1 MANQAIAL
9 QARAPRIPTYN
20 ELVAGRDQARSRQN
34 TMAMQE
40 QGMQQ
45 AANAQAEAAQQK
57 AAMRQALMMAGSGDI
72 AGAEKQ
78 FGLGAGNLEVQT
90 ALSGV
95 KKDQAEQV
103 RAKLEA
109 AGVAAFAALR
119 IPDPEQRK
127 ALFRQASPMLQA
139 AGWTPEQIA
148 QFPVDDKSLD
158 GAILNGLKPDEVA
171 KMHAE
176 SQKGYTLAPG
186 SKRFVGDKE
195 IASVAPTEGITYVQT
210 PEGLIPL
217 PKTVSG
223 GGGGTGLVG
232 GPRGGADTVYGN
244 GKFAQPPKPLTQSTI
259 GEVQDFQRTSLIPAT
274 RGKVGAGPDKGT
286 GAVGTY
292 QITYGTLKDYAPKV
306 LGDNWRNTPFTADV
320 QERIAKAIYEDV
332 KGGNLKDTW
341 AGLPANKPGAY
352 ANVPW
357 EQVRGKIAQVESG
370 GGGGG
375 VKMGQVIPGTAKP
388 APAAKGTAANAAPPA
403 SMTPEK
409 KVARDTAVQDLLNAI
424 EDAHEK
430 GHLVA
435 EDQSYIANMYQR
447 VAEGRDYLPGGVAK
461 KTSLDNISATA
472 KQLLRLFIEK
482 GTSGTLNTKAE
493 QDAFLQS
500 IGGSDSTY
508 ETRMRTLRNFAK
520 QNGIPLPEPTAK
532 SRRPAAA
539 PASSG
544 IPQGAIDRLK
554 QNPSLRNA
562 FDAKYGAGA
571 AARVLGGR

>member
-57 AAMRQALMMAGSGDI
+57 AAMRNALMMAGSGDI

-78 FGLGAGNLEVQT
+78 YGLGAGNLEVQT
-90 ALSGV
+90 ALTGL
-95 KKDQAEQV
+95 KKDRAGQE

-109 AGVAAFAALR
+109 AGVAAYAALR
-119 IPDPEQRK
+119 VSDPAQRK
-127 ALFRQASPMLQA
+127 ALFQQATPMLQA

-148 QFPVDDKSLD
+148 QFPVDDESLD
-158 GAILNGLKPDEVA
+158 GAVLNGLKPEEA
-171 KMHAE
+171 LKSYTK
-176 SQKGYTLAPG
+176 SQEGYTLTPG

-195 IASVAPTEGITYVQT
+195 VASVAPTEGITYVQT

-223 GGGGTGLVG
+223 GGSGLVG
-232 GPRGGADTVYGN
+232 GARGSAGGADTVYGN
-244 GKFAQPPKPLTQSTI
+244 GKFAQPPKPLTQSSI

-274 RGKVGAGPDKGT
+274 RGKVGAGPRKGT

-306 LGDNWRNTPFTADV
+306 LGDIWRNTPFTADV

-370 GGGGG
+370 GG

-388 APAAKGTAANAAPPA
+388 ADSAAAAKTTEDERKIASNVRNMISASKEMASVVREDPSAIAPSGGEYAAGQVPFYGDEASRFAQSGPRQRFNAALEKVLSAVTFINTGAGVSKEQMDGYRRSYFPTYQDTERTRQSKLLGVVQFIRDA
-403 SMTPEK
+403 KARAGNAWTPELDSALSELQK
-409 KVARDTAVQDLLNAI
+409 MFGSKATYKA
-424 EDAHEK
+424 K
-430 GHLVA
+430 GA
-435 EDQSYIANMYQR
+435 A
-447 VAEGRDYLPGGVAK
+447 
-461 KTSLDNISATA
+461 
-472 KQLLRLFIEK
+472 
-482 GTSGTLNTKAE
+482 
-493 QDAFLQS
+493 
-500 IGGSDSTY
+500 
-508 ETRMRTLRNFAK
+508 
-520 QNGIPLPEPTAK
+520 
-532 SRRPAAA
+532 PAAA
-539 PASSG
+539 PASSSG
-544 IPQGAIDRLK
+544 WGKAEVVGD
-554 QNPSLRNA
+554 
-562 FDAKYGAGA
+562 
-571 AARVLGGR
+571 